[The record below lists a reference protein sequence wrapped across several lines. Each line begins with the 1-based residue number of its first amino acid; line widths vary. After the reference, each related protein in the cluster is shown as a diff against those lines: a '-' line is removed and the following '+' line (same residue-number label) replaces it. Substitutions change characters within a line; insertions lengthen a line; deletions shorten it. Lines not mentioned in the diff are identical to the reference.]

1 MRFDKVLV
9 IIDVQLKAEELQK
22 YLPCSANII
31 GQTLSEIAVE
41 YEKDNKTGYYPAIE
55 FFKTL
60 ANDDAA
66 PVDPDLISSAEQ
78 VSWLVS
84 KLARETIQLKLRPI
98 FSSVQFQSIQ
108 TLAFA
113 LPKVRPNQTD
123 VRERLA
129 KHYTPDSVKVELI
142 LTMMRRDSDV
152 EDARAEPY
160 ARKMMFRWLESEF
173 ESIVVTNSKTM

>member
-9 IIDVQLKAEELQK
+9 IIDVQLKPDSLQQ

-31 GQTLSEIAVE
+31 GKTLASIADE
-41 YEKDNKTGYYPAIE
+41 YSAENKTGYYPAID

-60 ANDDAA
+60 DT
-66 PVDPDLISSAEQ
+66 VDPDLITSAEQ

-108 TLAFA
+108 TLAFS
-113 LPKVRPNQTD
+113 LPKVRPNNTD
-123 VRERLA
+123 AIELLA
-129 KHYTPDSVKVELI
+129 EHYTPDTVKIELV
-142 LTMMRRDSDV
+142 LTMMRRDSEA
-152 EDARAEPY
+152 EDNRAEPY

-173 ESIVVTNSKTM
+173 EFVNIASSKAL